1 MSDRDVPRKRGNGPL
16 IAILV
21 VGGLIML
28 VAIGYAAMVA
38 SGPMPGMGH

>member
-1 MSDRDVPRKRGNGPL
+1 MSDLGVPRKRGNGPL
-16 IAILV
+16 IAILI

-38 SGPMPGMGH
+38 AGPMPGMGH